1 MSIYDMKRTGILAK
15 TTRVDENT
23 VRISL
28 DDLIFAKESWQED
41 GVITYQDYPKEKFLD
56 MDFTE
61 KELADF
67 GHFVISRLLAG
78 YKISSTN

>member
-1 MSIYDMKRTGILAK
+1 MKSKGVLAK
-15 TTRVDENT
+15 TTKVDENT

-41 GVITYQDYPKEKFLD
+41 GVITYQDYPQEKFLE

-61 KELADF
+61 KELADL
-67 GHFVISRLLAG
+67 GDFVISRLLAG
-78 YKISSTN
+78 YKIGSTN